1 MAGPPCGF
9 WELQLYWI
17 RVSLLRRRCSKS
29 ERGIF
34 TIMSAD
40 VRQRARM
47 NMTSGPMLG
56 NIFLFALPLAA
67 SGVLQ
72 LLFNAADQVVVGRFA
87 GAAALAAVGS
97 NAAIINM
104 LVNFFIGFSVGANVA
119 TSRYYGSRDYDGVQK
134 AVHTAMLLSVICGSV
149 LAVVGILAARP
160 LLVAMSTPA
169 DVLDMA
175 VLYLRIYFGGM
186 PITMIYNFGA
196 ALLRSVG
203 DTRRPLYCLAVS
215 GVINVVLNL
224 VFVILFQMS
233 VAGVALATI
242 ISQTVSALMVTV
254 LLMKEEGSLR
264 LDLRHLG
271 FHKGTLVQILKIGLP
286 AGLQSTLF
294 SLSNVVIQ
302 SAVNSF
308 GSTIVAGNSAA
319 ANIEGFIYT
328 GMNAFAQ
335 AAVTFT
341 SQNVGA
347 RRYDNL
353 DRVMRNCLLCA
364 VVVGIVLGGGAY
376 LAGEGLLHFYS
387 TDETVVAAGLA
398 RMKVICT
405 SYFLCGIMDTLAS
418 CLRGRGYSVLPMIVS
433 LVGSCL
439 LRLVWIA
446 TIFQLFRSTTTLY
459 ISYPISWLLT
469 ASVHLACLLVVRH
482 KMNNAG
488 QPVKIAA

>member
-9 WELQLYWI
+9 WELRLYWI

-134 AVHTAMLLSVICGSV
+134 TVHTAMLLSVICGSV

-160 LLVAMSTPA
+160 LLTAMSTPA

-203 DTRRPLYCLAVS
+203 DTRRPLYCLTAS
-215 GVINVVLNL
+215 GLVNVVLNL
-224 VFVILFQMS
+224 IFVIVFDMS
-233 VAGVALATI
+233 VAGVALATV
-242 ISQTVSALMVTV
+242 ISQGIAAFMVV
-254 LLMKEEGSLR
+254 CILLREQGPLHLDMRLLR
-264 LDLRHLG
+264 LSPEPLRLI
-271 FHKGTLVQILKIGLP
+271 FAVGLP
-286 AGLQSTLF
+286 TGVQSIVFNVANVVVQST
-294 SLSNVVIQ
+294 I
-302 SAVNSF
+302 NSF
-308 GSTIVAGNSAA
+308 GSAAMAGAA
-319 ANIEGFIYT
+319 AAHSIEGFVYCI
-328 GMNAFAQ
+328 MDSFAQ
-335 AAVTFT
+335 TCVTFT
-341 SQNVGA
+341 SQNLGA
-347 RRYDNL
+347 GKL
-353 DRVMRNCLLCA
+353 DRVDRAALLCNLCA
-364 VVVGIVLGGGAY
+364 FGFGLVLGVSVA
-376 LAGEGLLHFYS
+376 LNSSIFLNIYS
-387 TDETVVAAGLA
+387 SDPAVIAAGSE
-398 RMKVICT
+398 RMMAVCAT
-405 SYFLCGIMDTLAS
+405 YCLCGLMDVSSDAM
-418 CLRGRGYSVLPMIVS
+418 RGLGYSILPTLVS
-433 LVGSCL
+433 FGGSCL
-439 LRLVWIA
+439 TRLAWIRFIFPLNP
-446 TIFQLFRSTTTLY
+446 TIRMLY
-459 ISYPISWLLT
+459 LIFPISWAIT
-469 ASVHLACLLVVRH
+469 AALHWVCYTLVHPRVARRLAGC
-482 KMNNAG
+482 NF
-488 QPVKIAA
+488 